1 MLIQEDQ
8 VRSHFNEVINKF
20 EKEVRSFKAGCI
32 TYEMLESIEIDT
44 LSQYGVA
51 SNLSEVAKIKL
62 TSQLRAEIEV
72 WDHSIIKQVIKS
84 LEESSYGFRVSM
96 GQDKNIIMVSIPPI
110 TQETRENL
118 VKTLSKIAEGYK
130 VQLRQVRT
138 SLIAKVDSMDKV
150 SEDEQRRTKDKIH
163 SLFKEYEKEI
173 DNLFERKK
181 KEILSI

>member
-8 VRSHFNEVINKF
+8 LRYSFVEIINKF
-20 EKEVRSFKAGCI
+20 EKEIRSFKAGCI
-32 TYEMLESIEIDT
+32 TYEMLESIEVDT
-44 LSQYGVA
+44 LSEYGVV
-51 SNLSEVAKIKL
+51 SVLSALGKIKL
-62 TSQLRAEIEV
+62 INQLKAEIEV
-72 WDHSIIKQVIKS
+72 WDHLIVKKVLKS
-84 LEESSYGFRVSM
+84 LEESSYGFRVSI
-96 GQDKNIIMVSIPPI
+96 GQDKNIIIVSIPPI
-110 TQETRENL
+110 TQEARENL
-118 VKTLSKIAEGYK
+118 VKTLSKLTEGYK

-138 SLIAKVDSMDKV
+138 NLIARIDSMDKV